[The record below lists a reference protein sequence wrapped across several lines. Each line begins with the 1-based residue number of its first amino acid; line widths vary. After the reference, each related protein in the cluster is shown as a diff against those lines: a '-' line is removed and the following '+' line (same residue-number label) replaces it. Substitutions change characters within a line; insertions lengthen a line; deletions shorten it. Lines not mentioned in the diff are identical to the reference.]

1 MQVYILY
8 RPREYPLAVFS
19 ELQHAIDTVRASYSP
34 GAVFKEWREEQDYYM
49 ETDGVVYVI
58 ERFTRLCGPTRL

>member
-8 RPREYPLAVFS
+8 RPGKYPLAVFS
-19 ELQHAIDTVRASYSP
+19 ELQHAIDTVRESYLP
-34 GAVFKEWREEQDYYM
+34 EAVFKEWHEEQDYYM

-58 ERFTRLCGPTRL
+58 ARFTRLCGSTRL